1 MKKKLITALLVLLL
15 IAIVGLFVREFTT
28 AGSVAPGLILRTVA
42 LAVLVLST
50 IARVNRGSPRGNRV
64 RQYAELYRDHL
75 RSAFTAE
82 GKKWQYTQL
91 LLAVDRYNTDRYTA
105 AIRILDGLRAHCET
119 SDDHCAVLLFT
130 ALSYSELGQAESAMQ
145 TYYALLRH
153 DNTRSYAWSNLGLLY
168 KKQGKHKDALGC
180 FANAVKYDDKNPYAY
195 NNIASTCF
203 ALGDYAAAIEHAD
216 RALALKPDL
225 YQASNTLCLCYAVRG
240 DREQCEAYFA
250 RSVSNGADAKGLREA
265 VESVSSG
272 RVATETIVPIPDD
285 VKRAMADFYAKTALP
300 YLRACLPA
308 KRGLSRFGGL
318 PVGEPPLDPTGK
330 PMRLVAALDCREVRG
345 IPDFPE
351 LGVLT
356 FYAADDGML
365 GIEHGRDGFRVSYAP
380 DATLDEPTDA
390 IPESDDGSFPI
401 RGCYRLQLVPDI
413 AAMNDADYR
422 FDDTL
427 DACLR
432 DAGAPPL
439 RELDADVLDA
449 VREQF
454 HSEGHRIG
462 GYPHFTQE
470 DPRACDESLR
480 EYDTLLLQV
489 DSHYS
494 RDEELIM
501 IGDAGV
507 MNFFIPREKL
517 KRREFDDVYFTW
529 DCG

>member
-1 MKKKLITALLVLLL
+1 MKKKLITAGLVLLL
-15 IAIVGLFVREFTT
+15 IAIVALFVWELAT
-28 AGSVAPGLILRTVA
+28 AGSFAPGLILRTVA
-42 LAVLVLST
+42 LIVLVLSA

-75 RSAFTAE
+75 RSAFTAD

-91 LLAVDRYNTDRYTA
+91 MLAVDRYNTDRYTA

-119 SDDHCAVLLFT
+119 ADDHCAVLLFT
-130 ALSYSELGQAESAMQ
+130 ALSYSELGQTESAMQ

-168 KKQGKHKDALGC
+168 KKQGKHRDALGC
-180 FANAVKYDDKNPYAY
+180 FANAVKYDDSNPYAY

-240 DREQCEAYFA
+240 DRAQCEAYFA

-285 VKRAMADFYAKTALP
+285 VKRAMGDFYAKTALP

-330 PMRLVAALDCREVRG
+330 PMRLVAV
-345 IPDFPE
+345 
-351 LGVLT
+351 
-356 FYAADDGML
+356 
-365 GIEHGRDGFRVSYAP
+365 
-380 DATLDEPTDA
+380 LDEPTDA
-390 IPESDDGSFPI
+390 IPDTDDGSFPI

-422 FDDTL
+422 FDETL

-449 VREQF
+449 VHEQF

-462 GYPHFTQE
+462 GYPNFTQE
-470 DPRACDESLR
+470 DPRGYDETLR
-480 EYDTLLLQV
+480 KYDTLLLQV